1 MKKLIK
7 FFVSVKKEMAKVKWP
22 TKKELFSY
30 SIATV
35 SFILLFA
42 LFFMLTDTV
51 LSLLKVL
58 FS

>member
-35 SFILLFA
+35 SFIVLFA

-58 FS
+58 FI

>member
-42 LFFMLTDTV
+42 LFFTLTDTV

-58 FS
+58 FI

>member
-42 LFFMLTDTV
+42 LFFILTDTV